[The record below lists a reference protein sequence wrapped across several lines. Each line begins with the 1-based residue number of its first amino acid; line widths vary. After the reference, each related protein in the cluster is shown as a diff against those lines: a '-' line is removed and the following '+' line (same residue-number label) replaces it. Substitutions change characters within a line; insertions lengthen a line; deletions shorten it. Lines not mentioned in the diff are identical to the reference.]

1 MTEQYSGLSHL
12 LLPWEAMCHPKPPL
26 PWGLSSILAGHT
38 GGSSSV
44 QGGPCVSATGL
55 LLPESLPPLPT
66 HIPTVPALCG
76 PGFTNHN
83 SLSVQW
89 VKGSFL
95 SLESLQV
102 LWIDNLPK
110 LSILICK
117 LRPTVSALLHCGKS
131 GSVGAPPIN
140 TPSLPSPI
148 CPGPALLMIFGP
160 QCPLS
165 SLLCP
170 RYRLGMS

>member
-1 MTEQYSGLSHL
+1 MKEQYSGLSHL
-12 LLPWEAMCHPKPPL
+12 LLPWEARCHPKPPL

-76 PGFTNHN
+76 PGFTNHS

-117 LRPTVSALLHCGKS
+117 LGPTVSALLHCGEEWVS
-131 GSVGAPPIN
+131 GRSAHKYSFP
-140 TPSLPSPI
+140 
-148 CPGPALLMIFGP
+148 
-160 QCPLS
+160 PLS
-165 SLLCP
+165 HLPRASSADDLWASVSSLVSAVP
-170 RYRLGMS
+170 